1 MSRTEN
7 LSNITGQKVG
17 GMHLIL
23 GDGLLNAMVI
33 VKSSSPG
40 RSGSTHYYLI
50 INCGWTKKVV
60 VFHLL
65 HFM

>member
-50 INCGWTKKVV
+50 INCG
-60 VFHLL
+60 
-65 HFM
+65 